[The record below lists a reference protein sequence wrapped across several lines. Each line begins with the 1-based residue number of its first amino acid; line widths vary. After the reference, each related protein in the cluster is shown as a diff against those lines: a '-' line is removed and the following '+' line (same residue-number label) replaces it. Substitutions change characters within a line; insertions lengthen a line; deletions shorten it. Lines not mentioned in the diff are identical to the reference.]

1 MRILGVDTAL
11 RCSGYGVIDCD
22 IQGKLSIVDC
32 GFIKTPPK
40 KPVSECLRRLSGGI
54 SHLLKTYKPDVVAI
68 EGTFF
73 NKYARSAMLLG
84 MARGTVVGVVALE
97 NLEIF
102 EYAPTTAKKAVT
114 GRGAASKEQVAFMMA
129 HLFKIKVNEIP
140 LDATDALSIA
150 VCHYQ
155 HTNSTTID
163 LKKFQL

>member
-11 RCSGYGVIDCD
+11 RCSGYGVVDCD
-22 IQGKLSIVDC
+22 AQGKLQIVDC
-32 GFIKTPPK
+32 GFIKTPAK

-73 NKYARSAMLLG
+73 NKFARSAMLLG
-84 MARGTVVGVVALE
+84 MARGAVVGVVALD

-102 EYAPTTAKKAVT
+102 EYAPKTAKKAVT
-114 GRGAASKEQVAFMMA
+114 GRGEASKEQVAFMMS

-150 VCHYQ
+150 VCHFQ
-155 HTNSTTID
+155 HANSKTID
-163 LKKFQL
+163 LNKFKL